1 MTDVSVSETARFAK
15 NGDTKAVI
23 SPSRGADLLMR
34 GLDLL
39 ITLPLL
45 LLLAPVLIGIGL
57 LIRLTSPGPALYLQD
72 RTGRGGRVFRVYK
85 FRTMNAE
92 ASRGRF
98 VQAVRADPRVTRIG
112 AVLRRTSVDELP
124 QLLNVLFGDMSLVGP
139 RPHPVDLDATFAPR
153 IPGYQDR
160 FLVRPGITGLAQVRG
175 HRGVTETV
183 EAMGARVESDLEYV
197 RRAGPLLNLRILL
210 QTAIVVL
217 FQKNAF

>member
-1 MTDVSVSETARFAK
+1 MTGLPLSGLPDDAK
-15 NGDTKAVI
+15 KYNFSTI
-23 SPSRGADLLMR
+23 SPPAPLNDFLMR

-39 ITLPLL
+39 IAAPLL
-45 LLLAPVLIGIGL
+45 LLLAPVLIGIGA

-85 FRTMNAE
+85 FRTMTAE

-98 VQAVRADPRVTRIG
+98 VQAVRSDPRVTRLG
-112 AVLRRTSVDELP
+112 AILRRSSVDELP
-124 QLLNVLFGDMSLVGP
+124 QLINVLTGDMSLVGP
-139 RPHPVDLDATFAPR
+139 RPHPVDLDAAFAPQ
-153 IPGYQDR
+153 IPGYEDR

-183 EAMGARVESDLEYV
+183 EAMAARVESDREYV
-197 RRAGPLLNLRILL
+197 RRAGPLMNLRILL
-210 QTAIVVL
+210 QTATVVL

>member
-1 MTDVSVSETARFAK
+1 MTDLSVSDLPGDAK
-15 NGDTKAVI
+15 KGSDATLAPPAPLNG
-23 SPSRGADLLMR
+23 LLMR

-39 ITLPLL
+39 IAVPLL
-45 LLLAPVLIGIGL
+45 LLISPLLIGVGL
-57 LIRLTSPGPALYLQD
+57 LIRLTSPGPALYRQD
-72 RTGRGGRVFRVYK
+72 RTGRDGRVFRVFK
-85 FRTMNAE
+85 FRTMTAE

-98 VQAVRADPRVTRIG
+98 VQAVRSDPRVTRLG

-124 QLLNVLFGDMSLVGP
+124 QLLNVLTGDMSLVGP
-139 RPHPVDLDATFAPR
+139 RPHPVDLDAAFGPL

-183 EAMGARVESDLEYV
+183 EAMAARVESDRDYV

-210 QTAIVVL
+210 RTAIVVL

>member
-1 MTDVSVSETARFAK
+1 MTDLPLSEVPGFAK
-15 NGDTKAVI
+15 KEQVTSIAKPAPI
-23 SPSRGADLLMR
+23 TDLMMR

-39 ITLPLL
+39 IAFPLL
-45 LLLAPVLIGIGL
+45 LLLSPVLIGIGL
-57 LIRLTSPGPALYLQD
+57 LIRLTSPGPAFYRQD
-72 RTGRGGRVFRVYK
+72 RTGRDGRVFRVFK
-85 FRTMNAE
+85 FRTMTAE
-92 ASRGRF
+92 ASRGHF
-98 VQAVRADPRVTRIG
+98 VQAVRSDPRVTRLG

-124 QLLNVLFGDMSLVGP
+124 QLLNVLTGDMSLVGP
-139 RPHPVDLDATFAPR
+139 RPHPVDLDAAFAPL

-183 EAMGARVESDLEYV
+183 EAMADRVESDRDYV

>member
-1 MTDVSVSETARFAK
+1 MTDLPVHEHLRFAK
-15 NGDTKAVI
+15 KGIAKPLA
-23 SPSRGADLLMR
+23 SPSRSTDVMMR

-39 ITLPLL
+39 IAVPLL
-45 LLLAPVLIGIGL
+45 LLLSPVLIGIGL

-72 RTGRGGRVFRVYK
+72 RTGRDGRVFRVFK
-85 FRTMNAE
+85 FRTMTAE

-98 VQAVRADPRVTRIG
+98 VQAVRSDPRVTRLG
-112 AVLRRTSVDELP
+112 AVLRRTSADELP
-124 QLLNVLFGDMSLVGP
+124 QLLNVLTGDMSLVGP
-139 RPHPVDLDATFAPR
+139 RPHPVDLDAAFAPL

-183 EAMGARVESDLEYV
+183 EAMAARVESDRDYV

-210 QTAIVVL
+210 RTAIVVL